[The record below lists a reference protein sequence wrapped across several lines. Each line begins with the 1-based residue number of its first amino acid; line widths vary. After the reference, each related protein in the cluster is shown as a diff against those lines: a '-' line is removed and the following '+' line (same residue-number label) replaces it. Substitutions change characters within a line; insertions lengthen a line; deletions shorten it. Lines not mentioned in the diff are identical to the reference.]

1 MTATVFVDTSALYAV
16 LDGDDINHD
25 RAARGWYSLLDG
37 LERGDVDGV
46 THSSVIVEATAL
58 VQHRLGTAAARVL
71 LDDLLPLLRT
81 VWVDAARHE
90 RAASALLAAG
100 RRRVSLVD
108 WTSFCEMRAQAIEVA
123 LAFDDDF
130 VDQGFR
136 MWES

>member
-1 MTATVFVDTSALYAV
+1 MRQTVFIDTSALYAV
-16 LDGDDINHD
+16 LDGDDIHHD
-25 RAARGWYSLLDG
+25 RATRGWSSLLDG
-37 LERGDVDGV
+37 LERGEVDGV

-58 VQHRLGTAAARVL
+58 VQHRLGMAATRVL

-81 VWVDAARHE
+81 VWVDATRHE
-90 RAASALLAAG
+90 RAASALLAAD